1 LPLDDIGSQRDAD
14 ERATWA
20 LILCESLAMS
30 RSLSVLSF
38 SLAMVVA
45 APAVMRGAPSAAD
58 LETQFD
64 AAISPAEMGDWM
76 KTMAAE
82 PNHVSSAHDKLNA
95 EMALKQFKDWGWD
108 AKIETFRVLYP
119 TPIQVSLELLGKKS
133 FQATLTE
140 APIPGDATSSRT
152 KDELPAYVAFQGDGD
167 ATASLVYANYGMP
180 DDYKA
185 LERMG
190 VDVKG
195 KIVIARYGQGWRG
208 LKPKLAQ
215 DHGAIGCIIYSDPHD
230 DGYAVDD
237 VYPKGAAR
245 PAQGFQRGSVA
256 DMTLYPGDPLTPGVG
271 ATEGARRLAREAAPT
286 ILKIPTLPISYGDAE
301 RFLSAL
307 EGRVAPTN
315 WRGGLAMTYHVGGTD
330 AAKVHI
336 VVKSDWSLK
345 TLYNVVAVMKGSE
358 LPDQWVLRG
367 NHHDGWVFGAS
378 DPLAG
383 HIAMMAEA
391 KAIGQLVKSGWRP
404 KRTLVYLSWDGE
416 EPMLLGSTEWAEAH
430 AAELKK
436 KGLIYIN
443 TDGNGRGFL
452 RVEGSHSLENYV
464 AKVATGVV
472 DPQTGVS
479 VDARRRARAMTATG
493 APGAN
498 ERAKEIGK
506 IAADPSK
513 DFPLDALGSGSDYS
527 SFLQHL
533 GLASLNVGYGGE
545 GSGGGV
551 YHSAYD
557 TWEHHSKFVDPG
569 FAYAGALAKTAGRLV
584 LRMSE
589 SDLPVQRYSDFANTV
604 ATYLD
609 EVKKLADHKREDQ
622 IAQAKMFTANAFKL
636 SDDPTLSRGQPT
648 ALKVVPYFN
657 FAPIENAVTR
667 LKASAKAY
675 DAALA
680 AKGAGLPAA
689 KKSKLVELAGR
700 TEQALLMEPGLP
712 GGRGWYKNMIYAPGR
727 FTGYGAKT
735 LPGVREAIEDE
746 RWTDVDTYAVLVG
759 KALTAYADRLD
770 EGVELINGASAVAK
784 APQAK

>member
-1 LPLDDIGSQRDAD
+1 MSTSRPGL
-14 ERATWA
+14 
-20 LILCESLAMS
+20 SLA
-30 RSLSVLSF
+30 
-38 SLAMVVA
+38 LATLVA
-45 APAVMRGAPSAAD
+45 APTLVQGAPSAAD
-58 LETQFD
+58 LETQLD

-76 KTMAAE
+76 KTMASE
-82 PNHVSSAHDKLNA
+82 PNHVSSPHDKLNA
-95 EMALKQFKDWGWD
+95 ELTLKQFKEWGWD
-108 AKIETFRVLYP
+108 AKIETFKVLYP
-119 TPIQVSLELLGKKS
+119 TPIQVGLELVGKKPVK
-133 FQATLTE
+133 ATLTE
-140 APIPGDATSSRT
+140 APVPGDATSSRT

-167 ATASLVYANYGMP
+167 VTAALVYVNYGMP

-190 VDVKG
+190 VDAKG
-195 KIVIARYGQGWRG
+195 KIVIARYGKGWRG
-208 LKPKLAQ
+208 LKPKLAYE
-215 DHGAIGCIIYSDPHD
+215 HGAVGCIIYSDPRD

-237 VYPKGAAR
+237 VYPAGAAR

-256 DMTLYPGDPLTPGVG
+256 DMPLYPGDPLTPGVG
-271 ATEGARRLAREAAPT
+271 ATDGAKRLTREAAPT
-286 ILKIPTLPISYGDAE
+286 ILKLPVLPISYGDAQQ
-301 RFLSAL
+301 FLAAL
-307 EGRVAPTN
+307 AGRVVPAD
-315 WRGGLAMTYHVGGTD
+315 WRGGLAITYHVGGTD
-330 AAKVHI
+330 AAKAHL

-378 DPLAG
+378 DPLSG

-391 KAIGQLVKSGWRP
+391 KAIGQLVRSGWHP

-416 EPMLLGSTEWAEAH
+416 EPMLLGSTEWAETH

-436 KGLIYIN
+436 KGLVYIN

-452 RVEGSHSLENYV
+452 GVEGSHSLESFV
-464 AKVATGVV
+464 AKIATDVL
-472 DPQTGVS
+472 DPQTHVS
-479 VDARRRARAMTATG
+479 VDARRRAGAMMVGESARG
-493 APGAN
+493 S
-498 ERAKEIGK
+498 ERAKEVAK
-506 IAADPSK
+506 IAADPGK
-513 DFPLDALGSGSDYS
+513 DYPLDPLGSGSDYS

-533 GLASLNVGYGGE
+533 GLAAINVGYGGE
-545 GSGGGV
+545 GDSGGV

-569 FAYAGALAKTAGRLV
+569 FAYAGALAKTAGRMV

-589 SDLPVQRYSDFANTV
+589 SELPVQRYSDFATTV

-609 EVKKLADHKREDQ
+609 EVKKLADRKRDEQ
-622 IAQAKMFTANAFKL
+622 LAQAKLFAANAFKL
-636 SDDPTLSRGQPT
+636 SDDPTHSSGLPT
-648 ALKVVPYFN
+648 PLKVVPYFN
-657 FAPIENAVTR
+657 LAPTENALVR

-680 AKGAGLPAA
+680 AKGAALSAA
-689 KKSKLVELAGR
+689 KKTKLVELAGR

-727 FTGYGAKT
+727 LTGYGAKT

-746 RWTDVDTYAVLVG
+746 RWTDVDTYATLIG
-759 KALTAYADRLD
+759 KALMAYADRLD
-770 EGVELINGASAVAK
+770 EGVALINGSAGSAKGPGAS
-784 APQAK
+784 

>member
-1 LPLDDIGSQRDAD
+1 
-14 ERATWA
+14 
-20 LILCESLAMS
+20 MS
-30 RSLSVLSF
+30 RPLSVLAF
-38 SLAMVVA
+38 SLVTLVA
-45 APAVMRGAPSAAD
+45 APARMQGAPSAAD
-58 LETQFD
+58 VEKQFD
-64 AAISPAEMGDWM
+64 TAISPTEMGDWM

-82 PNHVSSAHDKLNA
+82 PNHVSSAHDKANA
-95 EMALKQFKDWGWD
+95 EMTLKQFKDWGWD
-108 AKIETFRVLYP
+108 ARIETFRVLYP
-119 TPIQVSLELLGKKS
+119 TPIQVGLELEGKKA
-133 FQATLTE
+133 FKATLTE
-140 APIPGDATSSRT
+140 APVPGDATSSRT

-167 ATASLVYANYGMP
+167 VTASLVYANYGMP
-180 DDYKA
+180 EDYKA

-208 LKPKLAQ
+208 LKPKLAY
-215 DHGAIGCIIYSDPHD
+215 DHGAVGCIIYSDPHD
-230 DGYAVDD
+230 DGFAVDD

-245 PAQGFQRGSVA
+245 PVQGFQRGSVA

-271 ATEGARRLAREAAPT
+271 ATDGAKRVARDAAPT
-286 ILKIPTLPISYGDAE
+286 ILKLPVLPISYGDAE
-301 RFLSAL
+301 HFLTAL
-307 EGRVAPTN
+307 EGRVAPAN
-315 WRGGLAMTYHVGGTD
+315 WRGGLAITYHVGGTD

-345 TLYNVVAVMKGSE
+345 TLYNVVAFMRGSE

-378 DPLAG
+378 DPLSG
-383 HIAMMAEA
+383 HVAMMAEA
-391 KAIGQLVKSGWRP
+391 KAIGQLVKSGWKP

-436 KGLIYIN
+436 KALVYIN
-443 TDGNGRGFL
+443 SDSNARGFL

-464 AKVATGVV
+464 GKVAADVV

-479 VDARRRARAMTATG
+479 SDARRRARAMTAS
-493 APGAN
+493 ASAGAN
-498 ERAKEIGK
+498 ERAREIAK
-506 IAADPSK
+506 IVADPSK

-533 GLASLNVGYGGE
+533 GLASLNVGFGGE

-569 FAYAGALAKTAGRLV
+569 FVYAGALAKTAGRLV
-584 LRMSE
+584 LRISE
-589 SDLPVQRYSDFANTV
+589 SELPVQRYSDFANTV

-609 EVKKLADHKREDQ
+609 EVKKLADRKREEQ
-622 IAQAKMFTANAFKL
+622 TAQAKMLATNAFKL

-648 ALKVVPYFN
+648 PLKVVPYFN
-657 FAPIENAVTR
+657 FAPIENAVAR
-667 LKASAKAY
+667 VKASAKAY

-680 AKGAGLPAA
+680 SKGAALPPA

-746 RWTDVDTYAVLVG
+746 RWTDVDTYAVMIG
-759 KALTAYADRLD
+759 KALMAYADRLD
-770 EGVELINGASAVAK
+770 EGVALINSGPALAT
-784 APQAK
+784 APRSN

>member
-1 LPLDDIGSQRDAD
+1 
-14 ERATWA
+14 
-20 LILCESLAMS
+20 MS
-30 RSLSVLSF
+30 RPLSVLAF
-38 SLAMVVA
+38 SLVTLVA
-45 APAVMRGAPSAAD
+45 APARMQGAPSAAD
-58 LETQFD
+58 VEKQFD
-64 AAISPAEMGDWM
+64 TAISPTEMGDWM

-82 PNHVSSAHDKLNA
+82 PNHVSSAHDKANA
-95 EMALKQFKDWGWD
+95 EMTLKQFKDWGWD
-108 AKIETFRVLYP
+108 ARIETFRVLYP
-119 TPIQVSLELLGKKS
+119 TPIQVGLELEGKKA
-133 FQATLTE
+133 FKATLTE
-140 APIPGDATSSRT
+140 APVPGDSTSSRT

-167 ATASLVYANYGMP
+167 VTASLVYANYGMP
-180 DDYKA
+180 EDYKA

-208 LKPKLAQ
+208 LKPKLAY
-215 DHGAIGCIIYSDPHD
+215 DHGAVGCIIYSDPHD
-230 DGYAVDD
+230 DGFAVDD

-245 PAQGFQRGSVA
+245 PVQGFQRGSVA

-271 ATEGARRLAREAAPT
+271 ATDGAKRLAREAAPT
-286 ILKIPTLPISYGDAE
+286 ILKLPVLPISYGDAE
-301 RFLSAL
+301 HFLTAL
-307 EGRVAPTN
+307 EGRVAPAN
-315 WRGGLAMTYHVGGTD
+315 WRGGLAITYHVGGTD

-345 TLYNVVAVMKGSE
+345 TLYNVVAFMRGSE

-367 NHHDGWVFGAS
+367 NHHDGWGFGAS
-378 DPLAG
+378 DPLSG
-383 HIAMMAEA
+383 HVAMMAEA
-391 KAIGQLVKSGWRP
+391 KAIGQLVKSGWKP

-436 KGLIYIN
+436 KALVYIN
-443 TDGNGRGFL
+443 SDSNARGFL

-464 AKVATGVV
+464 GKVAADVV

-479 VDARRRARAMTATG
+479 SDARRRARAMTAS
-493 APGAN
+493 ASAGAN
-498 ERAKEIGK
+498 ERAREIAK
-506 IAADPSK
+506 IVADPSK

-533 GLASLNVGYGGE
+533 GLASLNVGFGGE

-557 TWEHHSKFVDPG
+557 TWEHHSRFVDPG
-569 FAYAGALAKTAGRLV
+569 FVYAGALAKTAGRLV
-584 LRMSE
+584 LRISE
-589 SDLPVQRYSDFANTV
+589 SELPVQRYSDFANTV

-609 EVKKLADHKREDQ
+609 EVKKLADRKREEQ
-622 IAQAKMFTANAFKL
+622 TAQAKMLATNAFKL

-648 ALKVVPYFN
+648 PLKVVPYFN
-657 FAPIENAVTR
+657 FAPIENAVAR
-667 LKASAKAY
+667 VKASAKAY

-680 AKGAGLPAA
+680 SKGAALPPA

-746 RWTDVDTYAVLVG
+746 RWTDVDTYAVMIG
-759 KALTAYADRLD
+759 KALMAYADRLD
-770 EGVELINGASAVAK
+770 EGVALINSGPALAT
-784 APQAK
+784 APRSN

>member
-1 LPLDDIGSQRDAD
+1 MSTSRSRSGL
-14 ERATWA
+14 
-20 LILCESLAMS
+20 SLA
-30 RSLSVLSF
+30 
-38 SLAMVVA
+38 LATLVA
-45 APAVMRGAPSAAD
+45 APTLVHGAPSAAD
-58 LETQFD
+58 LETQLD

-76 KTMAAE
+76 KTMASE

-95 EMALKQFKDWGWD
+95 ELTLKQFKEWGWD
-108 AKIETFRVLYP
+108 AKIETFKVLYP
-119 TPIQVSLELLGKKS
+119 TPIQVGLELVGKKTVK
-133 FQATLTE
+133 ATLTE
-140 APIPGDATSSRT
+140 APVPGDATSSRT
-152 KDELPAYVAFQGDGD
+152 KDELPAYVAFQGDGEV
-167 ATASLVYANYGMP
+167 TAALVYVNYGMP

-190 VDVKG
+190 VDAKG
-195 KIVIARYGQGWRG
+195 KIVIARYGKGWRG
-208 LKPKLAQ
+208 LKPKLAYE
-215 DHGAIGCIIYSDPHD
+215 HGAVGCIIYSDPRD

-237 VYPKGAAR
+237 VYPAGAAR

-256 DMTLYPGDPLTPGVG
+256 DMPLYPGDPLTPGIG
-271 ATEGARRLAREAAPT
+271 ATEGAKRLTREAAPT
-286 ILKIPTLPISYGDAE
+286 ILKLPVLPISYGDAQQ
-301 RFLSAL
+301 FLSAL
-307 EGRVAPTN
+307 AGRVVPAD

-330 AAKVHI
+330 AAKAHL

-378 DPLAG
+378 DPLSG

-391 KAIGQLVKSGWRP
+391 KAIGQLVRSGWHP

-416 EPMLLGSTEWAEAH
+416 EPMLLGSTEWAETH

-436 KGLIYIN
+436 KGLVYIN

-452 RVEGSHSLENYV
+452 GVEGSHSLESFV
-464 AKVATGVV
+464 AKIATEVI
-472 DPQTGVS
+472 DPQTHVS
-479 VDARRRARAMTATG
+479 VDARRRAGAMMVGESARTSD
-493 APGAN
+493 
-498 ERAKEIGK
+498 RAKEVAK
-506 IAADPSK
+506 IAADPTK
-513 DFPLDALGSGSDYS
+513 DYPLDPLGSGSDYS

-533 GLASLNVGYGGE
+533 GLAAINLGYGGE
-545 GSGGGV
+545 GDSGGV

-569 FAYAGALAKTAGRLV
+569 FAYAGALAKTAGRMV

-589 SDLPVQRYSDFANTV
+589 ADLPVQRYSDFANTV

-609 EVKKLADHKREDQ
+609 EVKKLADRKRDEQ
-622 IAQAKMFTANAFKL
+622 LAQAKLFAVNAFKL
-636 SDDPTLSRGQPT
+636 SDDPTRSSGLPT
-648 ALKVVPYFN
+648 QLKVVPYFN
-657 FAPIENAVTR
+657 FSPIENAVAR
-667 LKASAKAY
+667 VKSSAKAY

-680 AKGAGLPAA
+680 AKGATLSAA

-727 FTGYGAKT
+727 LTGYGAKT

-746 RWTDVDTYAVLVG
+746 RWTDVDTYATMIG
-759 KALTAYADRLD
+759 KALTGYADRLD
-770 EGVELINGASAVAK
+770 EGVALMNGPAAKGPGAS
-784 APQAK
+784 

>member
-1 LPLDDIGSQRDAD
+1 
-14 ERATWA
+14 
-20 LILCESLAMS
+20 MS
-30 RSLSVLSF
+30 RSLFVLAL
-38 SLAMVVA
+38 SLATLVAGPGLVQA
-45 APAVMRGAPSAAD
+45 APGAAE
-58 LETQFD
+58 LETRFD
-64 AAISPAEMGDWM
+64 AAMSPAEMGEWM

-95 EMALKQFKDWGWD
+95 EMTLKQFKDWGWD
-108 AKIETFRVLYP
+108 AKIETFKVLYP
-119 TPIQVSLELLGKKS
+119 TPLQVGLELLGKTS
-133 FQATLTE
+133 FKATLTE
-140 APIPGDATSSRT
+140 APIPGDATSART

-167 ATASLVYANYGMP
+167 VTASLVYVNYGMP

-190 VDVKG
+190 VDVRG

-208 LKPKLAQ
+208 LKPKLAHE
-215 DHGAIGCIIYSDPHD
+215 HGAVGCIIYSDPRD
-230 DGYAVDD
+230 DGYSIDD

-245 PAQGFQRGSVA
+245 PAQAFQRGSVA
-256 DMTLYPGDPLTPGVG
+256 DMPLYPGDPLTPGVG
-271 ATEGARRLAREAAPT
+271 ATEGARRLTREAAPT
-286 ILKIPTLPISYGDAE
+286 ILKLPVLPISYGDAE
-301 RFLSAL
+301 HFLSAL
-307 EGRVAPTN
+307 EGRVVPAG
-315 WRGGLAMTYHVGGTD
+315 WRGSLAITYHVGGTD
-330 AAKVHI
+330 AAKAHI

-345 TLYNVVAVMKGSE
+345 TLYDVVAVMKGSE

-378 DPLAG
+378 DPLSG
-383 HIAMMAEA
+383 HVAMMAEA
-391 KAIGQLVKSGWRP
+391 KAIGQLVKSGWKPR
-404 KRTLVYLSWDGE
+404 RTLVYLSWDGE
-416 EPMLLGSTEWAEAH
+416 EPMLLGSTEWAETH

-436 KGLIYIN
+436 KALVYVN
-443 TDGNGRGFL
+443 SDSNGRGFL

-464 AKVATGVV
+464 ARAAADVV

-479 VDARRRARAMTATG
+479 VDARRRAGAMTASGSAG
-493 APGAN
+493 ASD
-498 ERAKEIGK
+498 RTKEVGK
-506 IAADPSK
+506 LAADPSK
-513 DFPLDALGSGSDYS
+513 DYPLDPLGSGSDYS

-533 GLASLNVGYGGE
+533 GLASINVGFGGE
-545 GSGGGV
+545 GNSGGV

-569 FAYAGALAKTAGRLV
+569 FAYAGALAKMAGRLV

-604 ATYLD
+604 SSYLD
-609 EVKKLADHKREDQ
+609 EVKKLADRKREDQ
-622 IAQAKMFTANAFKL
+622 VAQAKMFAANAFKL

-648 ALKVVPYFN
+648 PLKVVPYFN
-657 FAPIENAVTR
+657 FAPIDNALTR

-680 AKGAGLPAA
+680 AKGAALPAA
-689 KKSKLVELAGR
+689 KKTKLVELAGH
-700 TEQALLMEPGLP
+700 TEQTLLMEPGLP

-727 FTGYGAKT
+727 LTGYGAKT

-746 RWTDVDTYAVLVG
+746 RWTDVDAYAALIG

-770 EGVELINGASAVAK
+770 EGVALINGASASSK
-784 APQAK
+784 AQAAN

>member
-1 LPLDDIGSQRDAD
+1 MFR
-14 ERATWA
+14 
-20 LILCESLAMS
+20 S
-30 RSLSVLSF
+30 RSVLPF
-38 SLAMVVA
+38 ALATLVA
-45 APAVMRGAPSAAD
+45 APTLVQGTPSAAD

-64 AAISPAEMGDWM
+64 AAISPAEMDDWL

-108 AKIETFRVLYP
+108 AKLETFKVLYP
-119 TPIQVSLELLGKKS
+119 TPIQVGLELLGKEK
-133 FQATLTE
+133 FKATLTE
-140 APIPGDATSSRT
+140 APIPGDTTSSRT
-152 KDELPAYVAFQGDGD
+152 KDQLPAYVAFQGDGD
-167 ATASLVYANYGMP
+167 VTAPLVYVNYGMP

-190 VDVKG
+190 VNVKG
-195 KIVIARYGQGWRG
+195 KIVIARYGKGWRG
-208 LKPKLAQ
+208 LKPKLAHE
-215 DHGAIGCIIYSDPHD
+215 HGAVGCIIYSDPYD
-230 DGYAVDD
+230 DGYSVDD

-245 PAQGFQRGSVA
+245 PVQSFQRGSVA

-271 ATEGARRLAREAAPT
+271 ATDGARRLTREAAPT
-286 ILKIPTLPISYGDAE
+286 ILKIPVLPISYGDAE
-301 RFLSAL
+301 HFLAAL
-307 EGRVAPTN
+307 EGRVVPAG
-315 WRGGLAMTYHVGGTD
+315 WRGSLAMTYHVGGTD
-330 AAKVHI
+330 AAKAHI
-336 VVKSDWSLK
+336 VVKSDWSMK
-345 TLYNVVAVMKGSE
+345 TLYNVVAMMKGSE

-378 DPLAG
+378 DPLGG

-416 EPMLLGSTEWAEAH
+416 EPMLLGSTEWAETH
-430 AAELKK
+430 GAELKK
-436 KGLIYIN
+436 KGLVYIN

-452 RVEGSHSLENYV
+452 RIEGSHSLEHYV
-464 AKVATGVV
+464 GRVASDVV
-472 DPQTGVS
+472 DPETRVS
-479 VDARRRARAMTATG
+479 VDARRRASAMTAGGSAG
-493 APGAN
+493 AS
-498 ERAKEIGK
+498 ERAKEVGK
-506 IAADPSK
+506 LVADPAK
-513 DFPLDALGSGSDYS
+513 DYPLDPLGSGSDYS

-584 LRMSE
+584 LRMAE
-589 SDLPVQRYSDFANTV
+589 ADLPVQRYADFANTV
-604 ATYLD
+604 STYLD
-609 EVKKLADHKREDQ
+609 EVKKLADKKRDEQ
-622 IAQAKMFTANAFKL
+622 LAEAKLFAANAFKL
-636 SDDPTLSRGQPT
+636 SDDPTLSSGPPT
-648 ALKVVPYFN
+648 PLKVVPYFN
-657 FAPIENAVTR
+657 VAPIENAVAR
-667 LKASAKAY
+667 VKASAKAY

-680 AKGAGLPAA
+680 AKGAALPAA
-689 KKSKLVELAGR
+689 TKSKLVELAGQ

-727 FTGYGAKT
+727 LTGYGAKT

-746 RWTDVDTYAVLVG
+746 RWADVDTYAAMIG

-770 EGVELINGASAVAK
+770 EGVALIKGSSGPAK
-784 APQAK
+784 AAGAN